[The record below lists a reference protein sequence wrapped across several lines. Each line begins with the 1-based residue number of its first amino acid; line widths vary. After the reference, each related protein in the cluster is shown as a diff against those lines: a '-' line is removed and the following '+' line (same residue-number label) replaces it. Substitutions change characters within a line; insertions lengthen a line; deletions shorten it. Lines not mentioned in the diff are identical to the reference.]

1 MTVTKITE
9 LSKSKVQITTDEGF
23 AFVLYKGELRFY
35 KLAEGQEVAE
45 DTFREITE
53 QLLPKRAK
61 LRAMN
66 LLKVRPY
73 TVRQLTD
80 KLKQGGYPEEIVE
93 TAISYV
99 ESFGY
104 LNDKRYAMDYV
115 ECYKESKSKAQI
127 KNALIQKG
135 ITKHIIEDCFEA
147 IYAESTVDIEKEQI
161 LAWIKKKNF
170 RPSEATFEE
179 KQKFCAFLY
188 RKGFQIDTIRSVL
201 SLDITSI

>member
-9 LSKSKVQITTDEGF
+9 LSKSRVQIITDEEF

-35 KLAEGQEVAE
+35 HVEEGKEIPE
-45 DTFREITE
+45 DAFLEIMQ

-73 TVRQLTD
+73 TVFQLTD
-80 KLKQGGYPEEIVE
+80 KLRSGGYPKEIIDL
-93 TAISYV
+93 AIEYV
-99 ESFGY
+99 SSFGY
-104 LNDKRYAMDYV
+104 LDDRKYAVDYIT
-115 ECYKESKSKAQI
+115 CYRESKTRNQI

-135 ITKHIIEDCFEA
+135 ISKQIIEDCMEEC
-147 IYAESTVDIEKEQI
+147 YAEDAGDSERKQI
-161 LAWIKKKNF
+161 LAWMKKKNF
-170 RPSEATFEE
+170 NPSEATFAEQ
-179 KQKFCAFLY
+179 QKFCAFLY
-188 RKGFQIDTIRSVL
+188 RKGYQIDTIRSVL